1 MARAPALPAVLVT
14 DWDASTDLKR
24 IMEFDSYL
32 SSITIFTLGVL
43 LSVVG
48 LIWVRQRVH
57 IDSLMQNHEVGGYM
71 LSVVGTMYA
80 VLLGLVVVDAMTR
93 FQEARSIV
101 ESEANSLADV
111 FVLSHR
117 FPEAK
122 KKRIEALCLD
132 YVTEVVQVEWDLMG
146 TGDKSFKAR
155 KQVFDLIHEVI
166 DFEPVTESQKAIYPM
181 AVNAV
186 CTLWDN
192 RRARTNISDNGMPI
206 EEWVV
211 LVLGAIVCSVFS
223 YFFGL
228 KNLKAQIIMTALS
241 SSLIALNLFLV
252 LMFGYPFSGDM
263 KIKPDALYV
272 DKLIF
277 ERLLGIN
284 NKYQM

>member
-1 MARAPALPAVLVT
+1 MQV
-14 DWDASTDLKR
+14 
-24 IMEFDSYL
+24 DSYFNT
-32 SSITIFTLGVL
+32 ITILSLSVL
-43 LSVVG
+43 LSLIG
-48 LIWVRQRVH
+48 LIWVRQKVP

-93 FQEARSIV
+93 FQEARTIV
-101 ESEANSLADV
+101 EAEANSLADV
-111 FVLSHR
+111 FVLSRR
-117 FPEAK
+117 FPEEKQK
-122 KKRIEALCLD
+122 KIESICLD

-155 KQVFDLIHEVI
+155 KLVFDLIHEVI

-181 AVNAV
+181 AVESV
-186 CTLWDN
+186 CNLWDN
-192 RRARTNISDNGMPI
+192 RRARTNISDNGMPV

-211 LVLGAIVCSVFS
+211 LSLGAVVCTVFS

-284 NKYQM
+284 KKYEM

>member
-1 MARAPALPAVLVT
+1 
-14 DWDASTDLKR
+14 
-24 IMEFDSYL
+24 MEFDTYFR
-32 SSITIFTLGVL
+32 SITIFTLGVL

-93 FQEARSIV
+93 FQEARTIV
-101 ESEANSLADV
+101 EAEANSLADV
-111 FVLSHR
+111 FVLSRR
-117 FPEAK
+117 FPEEKQK
-122 KKRIEALCLD
+122 KIQALCLG
-132 YVTEVVQVEWDLMG
+132 YVTEVVEVEWKLMG
-146 TGDKSFKAR
+146 SGEKSFKAR
-155 KQVFDLIHEVI
+155 KLVFDLIQEVT

-181 AVNAV
+181 AVNSV
-186 CTLWDN
+186 CSLWDN

-211 LVLGAIVCSVFS
+211 LILGAMVCSVFS

-228 KNLKAQIIMTALS
+228 KNLKAQVIMTALS

-263 KIKPDALYV
+263 KIKPDALYI

-284 NKYQM
+284 KNFSL

>member
-1 MARAPALPAVLVT
+1 MQV
-14 DWDASTDLKR
+14 
-24 IMEFDSYL
+24 DSYF
-32 SSITIFTLGVL
+32 SAITIFTLGVA

-48 LIWVRQRVH
+48 LIWVRQKVH
-57 IDSLMQNHEVGGYM
+57 IDLLMENHEVGGYM

-101 ESEANSLADV
+101 EAEANSLADV

-117 FPEAK
+117 YPEDKQK
-122 KKRIEALCLD
+122 KIEAYCLG
-132 YVTEVVQVEWDLMG
+132 YVTEVVQVEWNLMG
-146 TGDKSFKAR
+146 EGKKSFKAR
-155 KQVFDLIHEVI
+155 KLVFDLIHEVI
-166 DFEPVTESQKAIYPM
+166 DFEPVTESQKAIYPL
-181 AVNAV
+181 AVQSV
-186 CTLWDN
+186 CNLWDN
-192 RRARTNISDNGMPI
+192 RRARTNISDNGMPV

-211 LVLGAIVCSVFS
+211 LVLGAGVCSAFA

-284 NKYQM
+284 NDYQM